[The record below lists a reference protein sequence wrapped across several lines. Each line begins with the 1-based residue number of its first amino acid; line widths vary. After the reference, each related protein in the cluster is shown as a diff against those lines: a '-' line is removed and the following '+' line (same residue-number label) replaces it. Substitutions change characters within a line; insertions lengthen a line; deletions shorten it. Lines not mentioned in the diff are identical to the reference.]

1 MVKLNFEMRQS
12 SFEEFIRVLIPEAK
26 DDEIEINAE
35 ENKEKIQIKAK
46 NKKNKII
53 FEYKNIK
60 EKIENQREI
69 MAKIA
74 LLKLY
79 NKEYRWGGFT
89 GVRPTKV
96 VIKLEGLGFSFDEID
111 DILEKLYLVQK
122 EKRELLL
129 KVVQKELPF
138 LNDEFVNVYIGIPY
152 CPTKC
157 TYCSF
162 ASYVKKGKM
171 KEYYPIFLEKLN
183 EEIELISDVMKEKNM
198 KIGSIYIGGGTPTIL
213 NEKELEEL
221 LIKITN
227 SFDLSNSKEFT
238 LEAGRVDTITEEKLN
253 IAKKYGVNRVSI
265 NPQTFNKET
274 LKKVNREGSIEE
286 IRRFFDISYNIGFI
300 INMDFIIGLVDEDTE
315 IILETIEKIKEYDLD
330 NLTIHNLALKRA
342 SKLYRD
348 GYRGQEL
355 DYKKIEKKIKEIVE
369 EKEMHP
375 YYMYRQKNSFDWGEN
390 LGYTKKGK
398 ESIFNIHMIE
408 EDQTTIA
415 LGGGGMTKLVTQKG
429 IERIVNPKDPTVYI
443 REFEERMIKKVQK
456 IKKEF

>member
-12 SFEEFIRVLIPEAK
+12 SFEEFIRVLIAEAK
-26 DDEIEINAE
+26 EDEIEIKAE
-35 ENKEKIQIKAK
+35 EKVEKIRIIAK
-46 NKKNKII
+46 NEKNEIT

-60 EKIENQREI
+60 DKIENQREI

-79 NKEYRWGGFT
+79 NKEYRWGGLK

-96 VIKLEGLGFSFDEID
+96 VIKLLELGFSIKEID
-111 DILEKLYLVQK
+111 DILEKLYLVKK

-129 KVVQKELPF
+129 NVVEKELPF
-138 LNDEFVNVYIGIPY
+138 LNDEYVNVYIGIPY

-162 ASYVKKGKM
+162 ASYIKKGKM
-171 KEYYPIFLEKLN
+171 KEYYPVFLEKLN
-183 EEIELISDVMKEKNM
+183 KEIKLISDVMKEKNM

-213 NEKELEEL
+213 NEEELENL
-221 LIKITN
+221 LIQIKN

-238 LEAGRVDTITEEKLN
+238 LEAGRVDTITEKKLE
-253 IAKKYGVNRVSI
+253 IAKKYGVNRISI

-286 IRRFFDISYNIGFI
+286 IRRFFDISYKIGFI

-315 IILETIEKIKEYDLD
+315 KIIETIEKIREYDLD

-342 SKLYRD
+342 SKLYQE
-348 GYRGQEL
+348 GYRGQKL
-355 DYKKIEKKIKEIVE
+355 NYKKIEESIKKVIT
-369 EKEMHP
+369 EKEMYP

-390 LGYTKKGK
+390 LGKNSFFY
-398 ESIFNIHMIE
+398 NI
-408 EDQTTIA
+408 
-415 LGGGGMTKLVTQKG
+415 
-429 IERIVNPKDPTVYI
+429 
-443 REFEERMIKKVQK
+443 
-456 IKKEF
+456 